1 MYLSVFEQF
10 ELVRLFDIL
19 FISFSRHSVYMI
31 LFFLLI
37 TWIYKNIKMNWT
49 LFPSNWQSFLEM
61 LYEFLYGLIKEQS
74 GKQGVVYF
82 VLVADLF
89 IFVAVL
95 NILGMFPFGYT
106 ATSHIA
112 TTGGLA
118 LSIFIG
124 IQVIAVTIHKEKFLE
139 LFLPKGAPVW
149 LLPIIPVIEFI
160 SYLFRVFSLA
170 VRLISNMIS
179 GHLLIHIFAG
189 FSWKLLING
198 GVLLLLFPIAFG
210 IVFFLTGLEM
220 GIALLQAY
228 VFTLLVCI
236 YLVDALYGHA
246 D

>member
-10 ELVRLFDIL
+10 ELVHLFDFLI
-19 FISFSRHSVYMI
+19 IPVNKHAVYLV
-31 LFFLLI
+31 LFFLL
-37 TWIYKNIKMNWT
+37 TAWIFKNIKANWT
-49 LFPSNWQSFLEM
+49 FFPSNWQSFIEM
-61 LYEFLYGLIKEQS
+61 LYEFLYGLVKEQS

-82 VLVADLF
+82 VLIADLF
-89 IFVAVL
+89 IFIGFL

-124 IQVIAVTIHKEKFLE
+124 IQIIAIVIHKEKFLE
-139 LFLPKGAPVW
+139 LFLPKGAPLW

-198 GVLLLLFPIAFG
+198 GLLLLLFPIAFG